1 MFIFPLKGNDSS
13 KRKALYAISAAAR
26 GNIDIQ
32 QALVQSNLNFIS
44 IVESIVTQ
52 INNMNNNKNN
62 RLKYNNSTEQKTV
75 GDISS
80 FDKGPIEIERKIWSV
95 VYDMLEESLYSQTGK
110 KRGKKHV
117 LLKKN

>member
-13 KRKALYAISAAAR
+13 KRKALYAISASAR

-44 IVESIVTQ
+44 IIESIVIQ
-52 INNMNNNKNN
+52 INSNNNKNN
-62 RLKYNNSTEQKTV
+62 RLKNNNSTEQKTV
-75 GDISS
+75 GGISS
-80 FDKGPIEIERKIWSV
+80 FDKGPIEIERKIWSF

-110 KRGKKHV
+110 KRKR
-117 LLKKN
+117 NTCFI